1 MKKTNIIYGLGIL
14 ALLALGA
21 CKRTLPA
28 PGQTMT
34 PNVAGNWW
42 VTLRQGNTT
51 LSPYFFVT
59 TYNTAANTT
68 DSIWVD
74 DPLLGLNGD
83 LDNGNL
89 IYYTYG
95 ISYASFKVKAAL
107 QYTAL
112 TFSGANL
119 QNQDWT
125 GDTSSSETLS
135 IYNGK
140 VFPKGTT
147 AKGTG
152 VTTDSIYF
160 QVVYSKNPLDTFV
173 VSGYERTGQI
183 DDDN

>member
-1 MKKTNIIYGLGIL
+1 MKKINIIYGLGIL
-14 ALLALGA
+14 ILLSMAA
-21 CKRTLPA
+21 CKRTLPT

-51 LSPYFFVT
+51 LSPYFFLT
-59 TYNTAANTT
+59 TYNTSSNTA
-68 DSIWVD
+68 DSMWVD
-74 DPLLGLNGD
+74 DPLQGLDGD

-95 ISYASFKVKAAL
+95 ISYASFKVKTGV

-119 QNQDWT
+119 ENQYWT

-147 AKGTG
+147 SRTG
-152 VTTDSIYF
+152 VATDSIYF
-160 QVVYSKNPLDTFV
+160 QVVYSKNPIDTFV
-173 VSGYERTGQI
+173 VSGYARTGQI